1 MFEQSCSGKSSF
13 SQTLGPAMPEKWPP
27 LLPTL
32 QQCPYKNPYTGSAI
46 MRAKGPQLYSPKSRR
61 RSCHATL
68 CDSAWDGSPQGK
80 ELAARRRVDRQHEIL
95 FRSYRDQRWWVQR
108 TRSSAISSDHLVL
121 YQDDEQRIWR
131 CCSSTCARPGRTTH
145 PARLALPALPALPPI
160 LWQSTITSSHN
171 HCLARK
177 APPERANWNTLRSN
191 ITGI

>member
-13 SQTLGPAMPEKWPP
+13 SQALGPAMPEKWPP

-108 TRSSAISSDHLVL
+108 TRSSAISSDHLVP

-131 CCSSTCARPGRTTH
+131 CCSSTCARPGRTRILRVWRFPRFRRSAGNLQSLRLIITVWRVKPRRRERIGTH
-145 PARLALPALPALPPI
+145 RDRI
-160 LWQSTITSSHN
+160 
-171 HCLARK
+171 
-177 APPERANWNTLRSN
+177 
-191 ITGI
+191 